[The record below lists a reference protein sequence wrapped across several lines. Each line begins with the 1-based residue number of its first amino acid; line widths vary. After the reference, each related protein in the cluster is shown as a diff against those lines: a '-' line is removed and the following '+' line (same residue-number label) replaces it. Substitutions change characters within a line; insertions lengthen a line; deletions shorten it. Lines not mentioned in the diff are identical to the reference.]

1 MPYNYLL
8 DDKYREGAKIDLKNC
23 IIIIDEAHNIKGF
36 AEECSNFS
44 ITTEQL
50 KSCLK
55 ELQWIDSCEEAGC
68 DLEIETVRS
77 LVNHWIHFIKDSD
90 VSDDIVEIKEKGF
103 PSNAI
108 VLEEKQVVTLI

>member
-55 ELQWIDSCEEAGC
+55 EL
-68 DLEIETVRS
+68 
-77 LVNHWIHFIKDSD
+77 
-90 VSDDIVEIKEKGF
+90 
-103 PSNAI
+103 
-108 VLEEKQVVTLI
+108 